1 MSHAEILHALL
12 CLDPTAV
19 IIYYECTVPWL
30 INLTRHIS
38 STSEPRLNYTNLN
51 ISHDTFVIFQLKDLP
66 ANICLI
72 YILVKEFDV
81 QTLPANRLNPTISM
95 IYYDISPCSTLVKI
109 SNADTLLADLRLNP
123 TTLKYM
129 ILYIKCI
136 LYIKYSSSPS
146 SSPSHYPV
154 YRARPALPTS
164 VCSAQLPDQLKRY
177 YCFNIYGGGFYI
189 DVITC
194 DTYLRTQHKFD
205 YSNVILSLSPGIEFN
220 NDMQLLETYLVL
232 LAGHLAGC
240 HRVDPP

>member
-1 MSHAEILHALL
+1 MTLL
-12 CLDPTAV
+12 
-19 IIYYECTVPWL
+19 
-30 INLTRHIS
+30 
-38 STSEPRLNYTNLN
+38 
-51 ISHDTFVIFQLKDLP
+51 FFFQLKDLP

-95 IYYDISPCSTLVKI
+95 IYYNISPPVP
-109 SNADTLLADLRLNP
+109 LLS
-123 TTLKYM
+123 KYLM
-129 ILYIKCI
+129 RTHFQPFSFSIPRPRKYLMHMIKCI
-136 LYIKYSSSPS
+136 LYIKYSSSRS

>member
-1 MSHAEILHALL
+1 MS
-12 CLDPTAV
+12 
-19 IIYYECTVPWL
+19 
-30 INLTRHIS
+30 
-38 STSEPRLNYTNLN
+38 
-51 ISHDTFVIFQLKDLP
+51 
-66 ANICLI
+66 
-72 YILVKEFDV
+72 
-81 QTLPANRLNPTISM
+81 
-95 IYYDISPCSTLVKI
+95 
-109 SNADTLLADLRLNP
+109 
-123 TTLKYM
+123 
-129 ILYIKCI
+129 YIKCI
-136 LYIKYSSSPS
+136 LYIKYSSSRS
-146 SSPSHYPV
+146 SSRSHYPV

-240 HRVDPP
+240 HRVDPPWAVQGRCPLLHQGDKQKKDKPTTHNISAQVSGT